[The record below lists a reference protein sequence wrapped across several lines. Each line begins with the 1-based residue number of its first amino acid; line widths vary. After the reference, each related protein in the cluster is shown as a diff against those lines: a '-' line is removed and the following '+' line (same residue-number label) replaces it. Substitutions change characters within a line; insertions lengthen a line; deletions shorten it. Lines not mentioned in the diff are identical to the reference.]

1 MADLKKLLA
10 TTRLLEKKFRTDVPA
25 RDRYPRSRSAMGGPC
40 RQLHQRRA
48 GRGFTAGFARGGSPL
63 SLAARPQAA
72 AAPWLRVTP
81 SDATSSSRSGR
92 RAVGGDEDELQPNV
106 EGDEE
111 EAGFGANASRAA
123 TGDGMGP
130 TRRRPCARGPEPRC
144 LRRISSDSVS
154 LKVVIHDLIPCN

>member
-1 MADLKKLLA
+1 MADMKKLLT
-10 TTRLLEKKFRTDVPA
+10 TTRLLEKKFRADVPA

-92 RAVGGDEDELQPNV
+92 RPVGEEEDEGGGVAPVGTRDEEGKGRWRRRRLQGGD
-106 EGDEE
+106 G
-111 EAGFGANASRAA
+111 
-123 TGDGMGP
+123 T
-130 TRRRPCARGPEPRC
+130 
-144 LRRISSDSVS
+144 SSDSR
-154 LKVVIHDLIPCN
+154 CWTG